1 MSEKVDARTGG
12 EHRDDQATAE
22 DSSAGAEI
30 KRRTN
35 QIMGGPR
42 KSIGV
47 LLVLALLPGC
57 VSPLPRSPESS
68 FARVPIEDYAVNRPT
83 TVTVGS
89 RMIGWGFETIYGGY
103 RTVTS
108 DGLQVELVYGG
119 IDHNVISVLYREYG
133 RTSDGWFV
141 RPGYSQDLRY
151 DLNVA
156 KSIAFREVRI
166 TVENADQESIT
177 FTVTKS
183 PVVPSDTLIHISG
196 RAQSDQVG
204 TSRAGFEFDRTGTVT
219 RVVKNSPAD
228 SAGVAVDDEIFE
240 INSERFPEGDIA
252 AALKILESPG
262 RNWIRLFVWRG
273 QYKTQLE
280 VRKP

>member
-1 MSEKVDARTGG
+1 
-12 EHRDDQATAE
+12 
-22 DSSAGAEI
+22 
-30 KRRTN
+30 
-35 QIMGGPR
+35 
-42 KSIGV
+42 
-47 LLVLALLPGC
+47 
-57 VSPLPRSPESS
+57 
-68 FARVPIEDYAVNRPT
+68 
-83 TVTVGS
+83 
-89 RMIGWGFETIYGGY
+89 MIGWGFETIYGGY